1 MIDKIKTYAKENK
14 FDLIEKGSMLL
25 GAILGMVVVAFA
37 VAVSKDNEPIDE
49 IVEIDV

>member
-25 GAILGMVVVAFA
+25 GAILGIVVVAFA
-37 VAVSKDNEPIDE
+37 MAVSKDQEPVED
-49 IVEIDV
+49 IVEINI